1 MFERVEPEV
10 FRSCSGDEGNDGSS
24 ANLMYSGGSRT

>member
-24 ANLMYSGGSRT
+24 ANVQRGQ